1 MTEFN
6 VTSAANTDSTAEKL
20 FNLFLTLTVALL
32 VVSIILGIGAELYFY
47 TVVEPSYAPK
57 NPGYWADTAI
67 DFLAGVAAV
76 IGLFLSRTKKF
87 LGFILVLVAVIASTI
102 ISYLVYCALEGINI
116 FELNTFLKALPF
128 LSLIKELTFV
138 FGNIRF
144 EDLEFYGW
152 FNVASWSTLEPLAQ
166 IASFFMTLFLFISIS
181 NKQKNQPA
189 IAPTLQGVPIMTNP
203 YGGFQQP
210 GFDST
215 WIIAIPGYPQEP
227 LNVLQLRQM
236 AVTGSINGSTPL
248 KDPVSG
254 GTFMAKSVPGVFSRR
269 DYVTAL
275 LLSIFLG
282 GLGVDRFYLGQT
294 GLGIG
299 KLLTLGGCG
308 IWSLIDLILIAMR
321 KVTDNEGLPLG

>member
-1 MTEFN
+1 MTELN
-6 VTSAANTDSTAEKL
+6 STPVVKDASTIEKL
-20 FNLFLTLTVALL
+20 FKISLTLTVALL
-32 VVSIILGIGAELYFY
+32 VLSTILSLGAELYFY
-47 TVVEPSYAPK
+47 TVVEPSYAP
-57 NPGYWADTAI
+57 NNAGYWADTAI
-67 DFLAGVAAV
+67 DLLAGVAAV

-87 LGFILVLVAVIASTI
+87 LGFIMVLGAVIASTI
-102 ISYLVYCALEGINI
+102 VSYVIYSVFNGLDI
-116 FELNTFLKALPF
+116 FQVNTLLKALPF
-128 LSLIKELTFV
+128 LSLAKELTFV
-138 FGNIRF
+138 FENIRF
-144 EDLEFYGW
+144 ADLEIYGW
-152 FNVASWSTLEPLAQ
+152 FNVASWSILEPLAQ
-166 IASFFMTLFLFISIS
+166 IASFFMTVLLVISIS
-181 NKQKNQPA
+181 NKQKNQSA

>member
-1 MTEFN
+1 MTEVSLEASRTTRTLFYLAALATVMLI
-6 VTSAANTDSTAEKL
+6 VTHLVLRFTSSLASHFSFSGSLPPASDYLNIS
-20 FNLFLTLTVALL
+20 FAL
-32 VVSIILGIGAELYFY
+32 
-47 TVVEPSYAPK
+47 
-57 NPGYWADTAI
+57 W
-67 DFLAGVAAV
+67 FLAPLLSVISLLQLRKSHSSSFVLLMFAV
-76 IGLFLSRTKKF
+76 
-87 LGFILVLVAVIASTI
+87 FI
-102 ISYLVYCALEGINI
+102 
-116 FELNTFLKALPF
+116 NT
-128 LSLIKELTFV
+128 
-138 FGNIRF
+138 
-144 EDLEFYGW
+144 
-152 FNVASWSTLEPLAQ
+152 TLEPAISNLIYKQ
-166 IASFFMTLFLFISIS
+166 NLENIFNSYFGLNLIPFASFFYIPWGFESFASNPLGFNLYLLSELSMAILKVTALLAAILFVLHRLR
-181 NKQKNQPA
+181 NKSKNQPA

>member
-1 MTEFN
+1 MTEFISTPE
-6 VTSAANTDSTAEKL
+6 VKSASTAEKL
-20 FNLFLTLTVALL
+20 FKTFLTLTAGLL
-32 VVSIILGIGAELYFY
+32 VISIIFSLGAELYFY
-47 TVVEPSYAPK
+47 TVEQPSYAPT

-87 LGFILVLVAVIASTI
+87 LGFILVLGAVLASTI
-102 ISYLVYCALEGINI
+102 FSYLIYSALEDINI
-116 FELNTFLKALPF
+116 FQINTLMKALPF
-128 LSLIKELTFV
+128 LSLVKELTYV
-138 FGNIRF
+138 FENIRF

-166 IASFFMTLFLFISIS
+166 IAALFMVVFFVISNL

-189 IAPTLQGVPIMTNP
+189 FAPTPQGVPNMTYQN
-203 YGGFQQP
+203 P
-210 GFDST
+210 GFGQQNFSST
-215 WIIAIPGYPQEP
+215 WIIAIPGYPQEA
-227 LNVLQLRQM
+227 LNVFQLRQM
-236 AVTGSINGSTPL
+236 ATMGNINGATPL

-254 GTFMAKSVPGVFSRR
+254 NIFAAKVIPGIFSRR
-269 DYVTAL
+269 DYITAL
-275 LLSIFLG
+275 LLAVFLG
-282 GLGVDRFYLGQT
+282 SLGVDRFYLGQI